1 MCCWFCG
8 KVGYT
13 KVDCVAR
20 QKRRNMSKRMN
31 KAFIESKR
39 MNKAFIES
47 KRIEKVLLAKCG
59 SLDKIKEKTSEEG
72 CNSVR
77 VSFHI
82 DQEALI
88 MEPEEEVVHGT
99 NIKVR
104 RKSDA
109 K

>member
-1 MCCWFCG
+1 
-8 KVGYT
+8 
-13 KVDCVAR
+13 
-20 QKRRNMSKRMN
+20 MN